1 MSKIVLY
8 EFWNTIIFFAY
19 NRLLID
25 LEIVYISLKKHAYLM
40 STIIQKIKN
49 VKQVSSLYFSTKQIS
64 DK

>member
-25 LEIVYISLKKHAYLM
+25 LEIVYIALKKYAYLM
-40 STIIQKIKN
+40 STIIQKSKN
-49 VKQVSSLYFSTKQIS
+49 VKQVL
-64 DK
+64 